1 MDDSGH
7 PHPERPVVEYEYE
20 DPAYRV
26 FIDQTTPFMV
36 GKPTTLK
43 MEILDQ
49 FGKKYQIT
57 FE

>member
-26 FIDQTTPFMV
+26 FIDTLSYL
-36 GKPTTLK
+36 KPEDIALVCAA
-43 MEILDQ
+43 
-49 FGKKYQIT
+49 
-57 FE
+57 